1 MSEFDEFAEALM
13 GQLSVEI
20 DEEKVIVELAK
31 KIKEDR
37 SFTVEFDD
45 IESVSKNLFVD
56 LAQSVNEYMGLEVS
70 KDLSIEY
77 LKLDEFKRLKGKKVF
92 TENGRIYVDKL
103 FDAVAKNDLKTISEL
118 IKEDIT
124 KFLVYSTYVKSYISK
139 ISITYGDYLDSKIYL
154 NRFILDNYP
163 RIILYK
169 LGTPYESNA
178 ESVKS
183 GYFGAMKMTIL
194 EEIVHSVQDNLHRL
208 NIQAV
213 MQVNTINEEL
223 AKTILALD
231 DKTVTQL
238 TEYLQLMTVP
248 DEFQVAKKTN
258 LFFML
263 NPDNFITNVMG
274 PDVMTYTHVEI
285 DPKISEL
292 VPSLEEIYKK
302 WLKVSD
308 NKWEIFTHGGRKPT
322 GIDALKFVEK
332 MELLGAGEI
341 LLTSMDRD
349 GTKKGYDLDLT
360 KKVSNLV
367 NIPVIASGGVGNL
380 EHLHQGIKI
389 GKASAVLAASIFHFG
404 EHSIL
409 EAKQYLDSKGIP
421 VRI

>member
-20 DEEKVIVELAK
+20 DEEKEIAGIAK

-37 SFTVEFDD
+37 DFTVKFDD
-45 IESVSKNLFVD
+45 IENVSQSVFPD
-56 LAQSVNEYMGLEVS
+56 LVQKVNEYMGLEVS
-70 KDLSIEY
+70 EKLSIEF

-92 TENGRIYVDKL
+92 TENGRVYVDKL
-103 FDAVAKNDLKTISEL
+103 FDAVAKNDLKKISEL
-118 IKEDIT
+118 IEEDIA

-139 ISITYGDYLDSKIYL
+139 ISTTYGDYLDSKIYL
-154 NRFILDNYP
+154 NMFVLDDYP

-169 LGTPYESNA
+169 LGHPYESNA

-194 EEIVHSVQDNLHRL
+194 EEIIHSLQDNLHRL

-292 VPSLEEIYKK
+292 IPSLEEIYKK
-302 WLKVSD
+302 WLKPIQAQHA
-308 NKWEIFTHGGRKPT
+308 IFTTMEGMAEFVVQQILKDDT
-322 GIDALKFVEK
+322 DFQNYLSTFAGISYSDYSV
-332 MELLGAGEI
+332 
-341 LLTSMDRD
+341 
-349 GTKKGYDLDLT
+349 KK
-360 KKVSNLV
+360 S
-367 NIPVIASGGVGNL
+367 
-380 EHLHQGIKI
+380 I
-389 GKASAVLAASIFHFG
+389 GKEFTQHVFDVHGKDTFVKLISNPPNTRELK
-404 EHSIL
+404 EPQL
-409 EAKQYLDSKGIP
+409 YLN
-421 VRI
+421 RID